1 MGSQHVAQYVKGLS
15 VVDLTKLRSHQDTK
29 PEHLPVTWNARVY
42 LEGRKIPDNGDFG
55 SRKPDLTY
63 IDDRPIELSVGAPPT
78 QQPTEPENNVTG
90 PVEWSGAV
98 IVIDTFV
105 EAGIQ
110 TDSSSAMT
118 GSPRLDMLNPTRVS
132 TRCLVVGSP
141 FLAHALG
148 YLVQYYPSFHGM
160 LFDESMREGLIIQEP
175 FAVLLHHFD
184 SIEAMAEGNAP
195 VPTCKSEH
203 DDSTES
209 IERTKDHL
217 QHLVDFLRP
226 IYQELMLTYQKH
238 ISDPVPQVAFDKIWY
253 LLKPGTDVYVQ
264 VDGSIYVAVVI
275 DVKPDGANHNKVV
288 GSGNVKWWLVD
299 LWQLETDGSRLRR
312 GLISAK
318 VRAYSGLR
326 EVTSLSVC
334 PISIWDAQDAG
345 ERRRHIIRRS
355 AILFKALRQGN
366 LLADYNGPIKETA
379 QEYVG
384 KVVIDHWRGLTDP
397 KRQRPNSS
405 HVKDY
410 SNRFQEYDGT
420 LINKDRPFNTIP
432 SADNTENG
440 EDALSAA
447 EAAKDEQIARLEK
460 LISDDRSEREAK
472 ETARLQVLG
481 ITALEQQHAS
491 HNQPTDPAQHETIAR
506 LENRFLDRHS
516 ERAAKGV
523 ARLAAIQREATEK
536 AAQEQELAHDRTGN
550 SGQHYAKPEGDS
562 AGISPTKVHEYQ
574 GTELPDMEPR
584 VHVTHKLTEHQLLLL
599 CPVALA
605 FALGTKQWILISLDY
620 IQESVPSDEII
631 SNLIIGPGELQII
644 KALSNRQNSHV
655 KHWSVDFIEGKG
667 SGQIILLHGPPGV
680 GKTYTV
686 EAISEWLHRPLL
698 TLTVAD
704 IGTVETL
711 VEENLVHWFNLA
723 ETWNAVLLVDEA
735 DVFLERRQNR
745 DLARNGLVSAF
756 LRRMEYFK
764 GLLFLTT
771 NRVGQI
777 DDAFISRIHIAIEYQ
792 KLNEETRRKVWN
804 GFFRKLKADR
814 TSKIQIELGAK
825 KWILDTAGETQLNGR
840 DIRNALQTAITLA
853 EFEKQEDPEDD
864 EFQVTVVTT
873 AHFQKVLG
881 MVNQFRN

>member
-42 LEGRKIPDNGDFG
+42 PEGRKTPDNGDIG

-90 PVEWSGAV
+90 PVEWRGPV

-148 YLVQYYPSFHGM
+148 HLVQYYPSFHGM

-195 VPTCKSEH
+195 
-203 DDSTES
+203 
-209 IERTKDHL
+209 DHL

-264 VDGSIYVAVVI
+264 VDGSVYVAVVI

-318 VRAYSGLR
+318 VRAYSGIR

-334 PISIWDAQDAG
+334 PVSIWDAQDAG
-345 ERRRHIIRRS
+345 ERRRHILRRS

-366 LLADYNGPIKETA
+366 LLADYKGPIKETA

-440 EDALSAA
+440 GNALSPA
-447 EAAKDEQIARLEK
+447 EFAKDEQIARLEK
-460 LISDDRSEREAK
+460 LILDDQSEREAK
-472 ETARLQVLG
+472 KAASLQVLE
-481 ITALEQQHAS
+481 ITALEQQRAS

-506 LENRFLDRHS
+506 LENRYLDRHS

-536 AAQEQELAHDRTGN
+536 AAREQELAHDRTGN
-550 SGQHYAKPEGDS
+550 SGQHYAKPEDDS

-605 FALGTKQWILISLDY
+605 FALGTKQWN
-620 IQESVPSDEII
+620 EII

-680 GKTYTV
+680 GKPYTV

-711 VEENLVHWFNLA
+711 VEENLMHWFNLA

-735 DVFLERRQNR
+735 NVFLERRQNR
-745 DLARNGLVSAF
+745 DLARNGLVS
-756 LRRMEYFK
+756 
-764 GLLFLTT
+764 
-771 NRVGQI
+771 

-853 EFEKQEDPEDD
+853 EFERQEDPEDD

-873 AHFQKVLG
+873 AHFQKVLE
-881 MVNQFRN
+881 MVNQFRNYVTGIRREDEQKRAQGRGDRNDHGYGIANEMKGLM